1 MEVSFGERSDHGIE
15 ADSRHVILPSI
26 KLSLFKEDNVVEK
39 ASFKA
44 VEAKPMKSAKQVK
57 AKVKRKAGK
66 VKVESV

>member
-1 MEVSFGERSDHGIE
+1 
-15 ADSRHVILPSI
+15 L
-26 KLSLFKEDNVVEK
+26 KEDNIVEK
-39 ASFKA
+39 ASIKA